1 MFEQGVCRSIDSGVS
16 RKLNA
21 ARIFVTLF
29 DQEILVKLEGDGNI
43 DRYTLS
49 IIDTDTGI
57 VFLVV
62 ISQKSKSS

>member
-1 MFEQGVCRSIDSGVS
+1 MFEQGVCRSIDSRVTG
-16 RKLNA
+16 KLSA
-21 ARIFVTLF
+21 AGIFVILS
-29 DQEILVKLEGDGNI
+29 DQKILVKLEGDGDI

-49 IIDTDTGI
+49 MTDTDTGI